1 MARFV
6 TRRLLVMILLLFVI
20 SVITFVMFVVIMP
33 GGNPA
38 ALIAGRLATP
48 AEVHLISVRYGF
60 DKPVY
65 IQYLDTMKNIFTGQ
79 AYSYQSGFNVLSEIE
94 RGMGA
99 TLSLAL
105 GAGIIW
111 LLTSILFG
119 TIAAIRSG
127 RYADRILTVLSM
139 VGVSM
144 PPFFLGAVLL
154 FYVGYDWG
162 VIPLSDYVPLTQN
175 PIQWAWHLLAPWF
188 TLSVLFIGFYS
199 RVLRSSIL
207 DAINEDYVRTARAKG
222 LSERQ
227 VLIRHI
233 LRNSLIPII
242 SLWGLDLAQVIGGG
256 AILTETVFNLHGVG
270 QLARDSIGR
279 LDTITLMAIVMLT
292 AIAVV
297 VLGAIVDV
305 VYAFLDPRIRLGA

>member
-1 MARFV
+1 MTRFIV
-6 TRRLLVMILLLFVI
+6 RRLLVMIALLFVI
-20 SVITFVMFVVIMP
+20 TVITFLMFIVVLP
-33 GGNPA
+33 GSNQA
-38 ALIAGRLATP
+38 SLIAGRLATP

-79 AYSYQSGFNVLSEIE
+79 AYSYQSGFNVISEIKS
-94 RGMGA
+94 GMGA

-105 GAGIIW
+105 GAGVIW
-111 LLTSILFG
+111 LFTSIVFG
-119 TIAAIRSG
+119 TIAAIRAG
-127 RYADRILTVLSM
+127 RYADRLLTVLAM
-139 VGVSM
+139 IGVSM
-144 PPFFLGAVLL
+144 PPFFLGAILL
-154 FYVGYDWG
+154 YYVGYKAG
-162 VIPLSDYVPLTQN
+162 IIPLANYVPLSQN
-175 PIQWAWHLLAPWF
+175 PAQWVVHLLAPWF

-199 RVLRSSIL
+199 RVLRSTIL
-207 DAINEDYVRTARAKG
+207 DTINEDYVRTARAKG

-227 VLIRHI
+227 VLFRHI

-279 LDTITLMAIVMLT
+279 LDTITLMAIVILT
-292 AIAVV
+292 ALAVV
-297 VLGAIVDV
+297 LLGAIVDV
-305 VYAFLDPRIRLGA
+305 VYAFLDPRIRLDG